1 LHPKIHGALLG
12 LRNNPDHVAAMN
24 KFGIEPIDLVAV
36 NLYPF
41 EETISGENVS
51 IEEAIENID
60 IGGPSMIRSAAKNWQ
75 SVAVI
80 TDPRLYEEI
89 IAE

>member
-1 LHPKIHGALLG
+1 GALLG

-80 TDPRLYEEI
+80 TDPR
-89 IAE
+89 